1 MAANTSPDR
10 SLDTLAID
18 IGGTGLKASV
28 LDPTGRME
36 HARVRV
42 DTPYPLSPQKL
53 LLELQELISQL
64 PPFDR
69 VSVGFPGMVRGGRI
83 LSAPH
88 FVSPDGPGGT
98 PAPKLVRAW
107 DRFDLAASL
116 EDLTG
121 KPTKVANDADVQGA
135 AVIEGKGFELVVTLG
150 TGVGTAFFSEGQLLP
165 HFEFAHHPLRKG
177 LTYNEVIGEAAR
189 KKAGN
194 KKWRVRVL
202 ETVETLRA
210 LCFFDHCYIGG
221 GNSSRLGPDL
231 PEGVSLVDNA
241 AGILGGIKLWEVT
254 SGHAGE
260 VGNVRHRTPA
270 PAPRPAAARTSVGK
284 TAAGKTAAG
293 KAPGA
298 RSRKAGT
305 SVAGTTAGPAGP
317 AGTAGPA
324 ATAGAAEVA
333 RAVRAAST
341 G

>member
-1 MAANTSPDR
+1 MAANSSPD
-10 SLDTLAID
+10 LPVDTLAID
-18 IGGTGLKASV
+18 IGGTGIKASV
-28 LDPTGRME
+28 LDGSGRME

-53 LLELQELISQL
+53 LLEIQDLLSELPS
-64 PPFDR
+64 FDR
-69 VSVGFPGMVRGGRI
+69 VSVGFPGMVRNGRI

-88 FVSPDGPGGT
+88 FISPDGPGGT

-107 DRFDLAASL
+107 ERFDLAAAL
-116 EDLTG
+116 EDATG

-150 TGVGTAFFSEGQLLP
+150 TGVGTAFFSEGQLMP

-194 KKWRVRVL
+194 KKWQARVL
-202 ETVETLRA
+202 ETIETLRA

-221 GNSSRLGPDL
+221 GNSARLGPDL
-231 PEGVSLVDNA
+231 PQGVSLVDNS
-241 AGILGGIKLWEVT
+241 AGITGGIKLWEVT
-254 SGHAGE
+254 SGQPGE

-270 PAPRPAAARTSVGK
+270 PAPRTGTAKTATARGARTDA
-284 TAAGKTAAG
+284 T
-293 KAPGA
+293 
-298 RSRKAGT
+298 
-305 SVAGTTAGPAGP
+305 
-317 AGTAGPA
+317 A

-333 RAVRAAST
+333 KAVRAAGAVRSRRSAVPAKAST
-341 G
+341 ATAARTRPRRPPAGGTAG